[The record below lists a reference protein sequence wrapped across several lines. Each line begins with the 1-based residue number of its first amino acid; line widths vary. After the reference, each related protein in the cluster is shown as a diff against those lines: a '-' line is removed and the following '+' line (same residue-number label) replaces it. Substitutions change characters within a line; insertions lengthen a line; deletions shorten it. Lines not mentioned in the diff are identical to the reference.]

1 MCVHLCVFVSAF
13 VCVCVCACVCI
24 CVFSCM
30 CVDCVCVR
38 ACVFVSCESL
48 CYSLSCS
55 LLEEEERGKQD
66 ASGFAF
72 NSFLD
77 EEKEEKT
84 FFFIS
89 SL

>member
-1 MCVHLCVFVSAF
+1 
-13 VCVCVCACVCI
+13 
-24 CVFSCM
+24 
-30 CVDCVCVR
+30 
-38 ACVFVSCESL
+38 L